1 MKSQSNRSLLRYLRI
16 GSAVACF
23 AFFGLTIVLW
33 IRSYHRL
40 DGAKLCYASGQFITK
55 GVQQLPTYRYIS
67 ANTSLGIVSF
77 LVNPAHFNPIDPA
90 HERTGVDYF
99 SMEVRDDWW
108 WKRDNT
114 FGFAYKSRP
123 QGAMTIAIPFWFLTL
138 LTAAVGTML
147 WMQRPYRFT
156 LRGAL
161 VATTF
166 IAVVLGMGVA
176 LSR

>member
-1 MKSQSNRSLLRYLRI
+1 MFCRLRLI
-16 GSAVACF
+16 AAVTCF
-23 AFFGLTIVLW
+23 VTCALFVVLW
-33 IRSYHRL
+33 MRSYRWS
-40 DGAKLCYASGQFITK
+40 DAANICYASGQTVVAQGQSIPGNHFIST
-55 GVQQLPTYRYIS
+55 
-67 ANTSLGIVSF
+67 NTALGNVSF
-77 LVNPAHFNPIDPA
+77 YYEPAYHLPIGAFPA
-90 HERTGVDYF
+90 RPVRTGIDVHSSNVAD
-99 SMEVRDDWW
+99 EWW
-108 WKRDNT
+108 WKKANT

-138 LTAAVGTML
+138 LTAAAGTLL

-166 IAVVLGMGVA
+166 IAVVLGTGVA